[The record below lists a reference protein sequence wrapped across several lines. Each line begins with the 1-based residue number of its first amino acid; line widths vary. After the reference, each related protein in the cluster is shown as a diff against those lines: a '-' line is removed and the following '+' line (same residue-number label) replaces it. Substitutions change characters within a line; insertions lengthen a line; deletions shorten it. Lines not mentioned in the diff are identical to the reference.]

1 MSEKSKY
8 MLILLFHLQWSFFRG
23 NFHVVIIHYTSHKLV
38 EWWRFIICKSICRL
52 FRKKKIFS
60 HRSVQFFQVQLPQQP
75 SQVCFLAVC
84 VCLKYFLH
92 VRVLAQR
99 THCSPGTLPD
109 HIFCSLFKY
118 PSLGMILFLLSP
130 SSSFMLSITDI
141 SLRILEYASISLSP
155 FLLLSS
161 LPRFIL
167 AFDLLFST
175 RGFHDDP
182 LLLVCI
188 EDWSTSRN
196 LWLVYFVMIWW
207 TMIFL
212 LFIRGH

>member
-1 MSEKSKY
+1 MSNSFRY
-8 MLILLFHLQWSFFRG
+8 SFPNSLLRCVFWL
-23 NFHVVIIHYTSHKLV
+23 
-38 EWWRFIICKSICRL
+38 
-52 FRKKKIFS
+52 
-60 HRSVQFFQVQLPQQP
+60 
-75 SQVCFLAVC
+75 C